1 MAGIPDSV
9 EAAHDLTG
17 RVAVVTGAGSG
28 IGRASAHRLAEAG
41 ATVVCAD
48 IDGDGAQATADAITD
63 RGDLADAAA
72 VDVTDRAAVD
82 DLVAGAVERHGRLD
96 VMANIA
102 GIIITNQ
109 VVDISEEEYDRVLGV
124 NLKGPFFGCQAAA
137 RVMVEQG
144 SGSIINMVSAA
155 IDAPAP
161 NLAGYGMSKAG
172 LAQLTR
178 VLAQEVG
185 PAGVRVN
192 AVAPGFIITEMT
204 TRNFTD
210 ADGNVDANLKAEVEK
225 RMSRGVPL
233 RRVGQPDEIAWA
245 VLFLASDASSFMTG
259 QILRP
264 NGGAAMPI

>member
-1 MAGIPDSV
+1 MTA
-9 EAAHDLTG
+9 ETLAAAHDLTG
-17 RVAVVTGAGSG
+17 RVAIVTGAGSG

-41 ATVVCAD
+41 ASVVCAD
-48 IDGDGAQATADAITD
+48 LDGPGAEATRDAILHRGDSADAVT
-63 RGDLADAAA
+63 

-82 DLVAGAVERHGRLD
+82 ALVAGAVERHGRLD

-102 GIIITNQ
+102 GIIITNP
-109 VVDISEEEYDRVLGV
+109 VDAISEDEFDRIMGV

-161 NLAGYGMSKAG
+161 NLAGYGMTKAA

-178 VLAQEVG
+178 VLAHEVG

-192 AVAPGFIITEMT
+192 AIAPGFIITEMT

-210 ADGNVDANLKAEVEK
+210 EAGSVDANLKAEVEK

-245 VLFLASDASSFMTG
+245 VVFLASDASSFMTG
-259 QILRP
+259 QIVRP

>member
-1 MAGIPDSV
+1 MTA
-9 EAAHDLTG
+9 EKLAAAHDLTG

-28 IGRASAHRLAEAG
+28 IGRASAMRLAEAG
-41 ATVVCAD
+41 ASVVCAD
-48 IDGDGAQATADAITD
+48 LDGDGAEATRAAIRHRGEIADAV
-63 RGDLADAAA
+63 RA
-72 VDVTDRAAVD
+72 DVTDREAVD
-82 DLVAGAVERHGRLD
+82 ELVDGAVERHGRLD
-96 VMANIA
+96 IMANIA
-102 GIIITNQ
+102 GIIITNP
-109 VVDISEEEYDRVLGV
+109 VSAISEDEFDRIMAV

-137 RVMVEQG
+137 RHMVEQG

-161 NLAGYGMSKAG
+161 NLAGYGMTKAA

-178 VLAQEVG
+178 VLAHEVG

-204 TRNFTD
+204 TRNFTN
-210 ADGNVDANLKAEVEK
+210 AEGEVDPDLKAEVEK

-233 RRVGQPDEIAWA
+233 RRVGEPDDIAWA
-245 VLFLASDASSFMTG
+245 VVYLASDASSFMTG
-259 QILRP
+259 QIVRP

>member
-1 MAGIPDSV
+1 MAV
-9 EAAHDLTG
+9 AHDLTG
-17 RVAVVTGAGSG
+17 RVAIVTGAASG
-28 IGRASAHRLAEAG
+28 IGRASAARLAKAG
-41 ATVVCAD
+41 ASVVCAD
-48 IDGDGAQATADAITD
+48 LDAAGAETTSNTIRADGGQADAVS
-63 RGDLADAAA
+63 
-72 VDVTDRAAVD
+72 VDVTDRAVVD
-82 DLVAGAVERHGRLD
+82 ALVAGAVERHGRLD

-102 GIIITNQ
+102 GIIVTNP
-109 VVDISEEEYDRVLGV
+109 VDAISEDEFDRIMAV

-137 RVMVEQG
+137 RHMVEQG

-155 IDAPAP
+155 LDAPAP
-161 NLAGYGMSKAG
+161 NLAGYGMTKAA

-204 TRNFTD
+204 TRHFTD
-210 ADGNVDANLKAEVEK
+210 ADGNVDPNAKAEVEK
-225 RMSRGVPL
+225 RMSHGVPL
-233 RRVGQPDEIAWA
+233 RRVGQPDEVAWS

>member
-1 MAGIPDSV
+1 MSA
-9 EAAHDLTG
+9 ETLAAACDLTG

-28 IGRASAHRLAEAG
+28 IGRASAMRLAEAG
-41 ATVVCAD
+41 ASVVCAD
-48 IDGDGAQATADAITD
+48 LDADGAEATRAAIRHRGEIADAIT
-63 RGDLADAAA
+63 
-72 VDVTDRAAVD
+72 VDVTDQQAVD
-82 DLVAGAVERHGRLD
+82 ALVDGTVERHGRLD

-102 GIIITNQ
+102 GIIITNP
-109 VVDISEEEYDRVLGV
+109 VVAISEDEFDRIMAV

-137 RVMVEQG
+137 RHMVEQG

-161 NLAGYGMSKAG
+161 NLAGYGMTKAA

-204 TRNFTD
+204 TRNFTN
-210 ADGNVDANLKAEVEK
+210 AEGEVDPDLQAEVEK

-245 VLFLASDASSFMTG
+245 VVFLASDASSFMTG
-259 QILRP
+259 QIVRP

>member
-1 MAGIPDSV
+1 MTA
-9 EAAHDLTG
+9 ETLAAAHDLTG

-28 IGRASAHRLAEAG
+28 IGRASAMRLAEAG
-41 ATVVCAD
+41 ASVVCAD
-48 IDGDGAQATADAITD
+48 LDGDGAEATRAAIRHRGEIADAVT
-63 RGDLADAAA
+63 

-82 DLVAGAVERHGRLD
+82 ALVDGAVERHGRID

-102 GIIITNQ
+102 GIIITNP
-109 VVDISEEEYDRVLGV
+109 VVAISEDEFDRIMAV

-137 RVMVEQG
+137 RHMVEQG

-161 NLAGYGMSKAG
+161 NLAGYGMTKAA

-210 ADGNVDANLKAEVEK
+210 SEGEVDPDLKAEVEK

-245 VLFLASDASSFMTG
+245 VVFLASDASSFMTG
-259 QILRP
+259 QIVRP
-264 NGGAAMPI
+264 NGGAAMPL

>member
-1 MAGIPDSV
+1 MSAMTL
-9 EAAHDLTG
+9 AAACDLTG

-28 IGRASAHRLAEAG
+28 IGRASAMRLAEAG
-41 ATVVCAD
+41 ASVVCAD
-48 IDGDGAQATADAITD
+48 VDGDQAEATREAIRHRGEIADAV
-63 RGDLADAAA
+63 A

-82 DLVAGAVERHGRLD
+82 QLVAGTVDRHGRLD

-102 GIIITNQ
+102 GIIITNK
-109 VVDISEEEYDRVLGV
+109 VVDVSDDELDRLMAV

-144 SGSIINMVSAA
+144 SGSIVNMVSAA

-161 NLAGYGMSKAG
+161 NLVGYGMTKAA

-178 VLAQEVG
+178 VLAHEVG

-192 AVAPGFIITEMT
+192 AVAPGFVMTEMT

-210 ADGNVDANLKAEVEK
+210 GEGRVDPDLKAEVEK
-225 RMSRGVPL
+225 RMGRGAPL
-233 RRVGQPDEIAWA
+233 RRVGEPDDIAWA
-245 VLFLASDASSFMTG
+245 VVYLASDASSFMTG

-264 NGGAAMPI
+264 NGGVAMPW